1 MKDEKL
7 LEKYYKGKLLCED
20 RDYPLSL
27 RILAT
32 LQICTTEEMLPI
44 DRAQWFVILFGELE
58 KVPPVE
64 IDQSIYRIYNMDSKV
79 YPHKYYIAYGYV
91 SSIRQDKDKK
101 WSFRYSYWRPNKND
115 NPLYPKI
122 RDKSEKD
129 KSLHEVKI
137 DDLYIRGKYRDQR
150 YFVDLEEAQKRL
162 KELYMIYTAC
172 KSLEVD

>member
-1 MKDEKL
+1 MKGEK
-7 LEKYYKGKLLCED
+7 EIAEYYKGKLLGNNNGC
-20 RDYPLSL
+20 PLSL
-27 RILAT
+27 RILTT
-32 LQICTTEEMLPI
+32 LQIYTTEEMLPI
-44 DRAQWFVILFGELE
+44 DRAQWFAILFGELE

-64 IDQSIYRIYNMDSKV
+64 IDQPIYHIHNMDSKV
-79 YPHKYYIAYGYV
+79 YPYKHYIAYGYV

-115 NPLYPKI
+115 NPPYPKI

-137 DDLYIRGKYRDQR
+137 DDLYIRGEYRGQM

-162 KELYMIYTAC
+162 KELQ
-172 KSLEVD
+172 

>member
-1 MKDEKL
+1 MKGEK
-7 LEKYYKGKLLCED
+7 EITEYYEGKLLGNNNEC
-20 RDYPLSL
+20 PLSL
-27 RILAT
+27 RILTT

-44 DRAQWFVILFGELE
+44 DRASWFNIIYRELK

-64 IDQSIYRIYNMDSKV
+64 IDQPIYCIYNINSKV

-101 WSFRYSYWRPNKND
+101 WSFRYSYWRPSKND

-129 KSLHEVKI
+129 KSLHEAKI
-137 DDLYIRGKYRDQR
+137 DDLYIRGEYKGQM
-150 YFVDLEEAQKRL
+150 YFTDLEEAQKRL
-162 KELYMIYTAC
+162 KELQ
-172 KSLEVD
+172 

>member
-1 MKDEKL
+1 MKGEK
-7 LEKYYKGKLLCED
+7 EITEYYEGKLLGNNNGC
-20 RDYPLSL
+20 PLSL
-27 RILAT
+27 RILTT
-32 LQICTTEEMLPI
+32 LQIYTTEEMLPI
-44 DRAQWFVILFGELE
+44 DRAQWFAILFGELE

-64 IDQSIYRIYNMDSKV
+64 IDQPIYHIHNMDSKV
-79 YPHKYYIAYGYV
+79 YPYKHYIAYGYV

-137 DDLYIRGKYRDQR
+137 DDLYIRGEYTGQM

-162 KELYMIYTAC
+162 KELQ
-172 KSLEVD
+172 